1 MHLSSIISST
11 GSSGDATPT
20 INIQASTHRNTL
32 PTGALIG
39 IVIGICSMMPLA
51 AFLLWLIKRRRRRE
65 LLQDTYADG
74 VTTLY
79 PIPFADTAAAIIPST
94 SNSSDDSDG
103 RRTAKGRRQYL
114 RNELRAAQG
123 KGARGEEVYEFSQ
136 VVGRPILD
144 PDRQTLK

>member
-1 MHLSSIISST
+1 MYFSSFVSST

-39 IVIGICSMMPLA
+39 IVIGFRICSMMLLA
-51 AFLLWLIKRRRRRE
+51 VFLLWLIKRRRRRRRE

-79 PIPFADTAAAIIPST
+79 PIPFADTAIIPST

-103 RRTAKGRRQYL
+103 RRATKGRRQYL

-123 KGARGEEVYEFSQ
+123 KIFHSEGGKKSTSFLRSWG
-136 VVGRPILD
+136 GRY
-144 PDRQTLK
+144 